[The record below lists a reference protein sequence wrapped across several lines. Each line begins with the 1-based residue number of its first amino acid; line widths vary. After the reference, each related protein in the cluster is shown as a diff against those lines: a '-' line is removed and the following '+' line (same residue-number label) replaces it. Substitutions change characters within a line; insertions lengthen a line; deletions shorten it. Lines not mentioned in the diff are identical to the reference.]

1 MSTASSSVLVR
12 LLYVFSWAALAGAI
26 FFGGYNWI
34 YFFFNQSDYG
44 LSELE
49 KAQVIRMKENC
60 LWADL
65 GWLTVVTVGFL
76 LLKAIY
82 FILKGEPQAGDQV
95 FHEKFSTNFWIAFS
109 IMALAA
115 FCSFVMIKS

>member
-1 MSTASSSVLVR
+1 MVNCCEA
-12 LLYVFSWAALAGAI
+12 
-26 FFGGYNWI
+26 I
-34 YFFFNQSDYG
+34 YFFTNQSDYG

-82 FILKGEPQAGDQV
+82 FILKGDPQAGDQV
-95 FHEKFSTNFWIAFS
+95 FLRKIQQQF
-109 IMALAA
+109 LD
-115 FCSFVMIKS
+115 SFFNHGIGRILLLCND